1 MIYWFLRAR
10 LAQVENQITFAHRI
24 FFNISSFGFAIAM
37 AIFSICL
44 AVQPDVD
51 GDGIPTAADFPIL
64 KIHTYPFTNLMI
76 WLVLDQ
82 VSIVWFGWLTGW
94 TGVDDNGEP
103 NFPQCFKIISVV
115 HVVLQGVQVFIHM
128 FYQFNGLWGEFGE
141 GLWVSPKNS
150 AWQAFGSASGALYLI
165 LSLFI
170 PLIFNIYEITRE
182 GKHRLIITVEDNK
195 DDKKNA

>member
-1 MIYWFLRAR
+1 M
-10 LAQVENQITFAHRI
+10 
-24 FFNISSFGFAIAM
+24 
-37 AIFSICL
+37 
-44 AVQPDVD
+44 
-51 GDGIPTAADFPIL
+51 
-64 KIHTYPFTNLMI
+64 
-76 WLVLDQ
+76 
-82 VSIVWFGWLTGW
+82 WFGWLTGW

-150 AWQAFGSASGALYLI
+150 AWQAFGSASGALFLI

-195 DDKKNA
+195 DEKKNA